1 MKRYKDVVKPN
12 IAPKSKFGTNPS
24 DPWSAKAGLA
34 EGRNSIL
41 KKYILSKGI
50 DPRMLSGDSM
60 IAFSKSLEFQKWS
73 ADRDLRGEAVESP
86 TLISQK
92 RIQSKLNKHK
102 VIHTVGELGEESEL
116 DETYPGHSST
126 EKNPNFGDELSNR
139 RVGPIGKRLKTGKL
153 DYTERGSQ
161 DRLKRLMQFT
171 KAKGGLTGPKGNLP
185 EAVDRKDTVT
195 INIPLMIRLLELA
208 REDVKTDMELHHIVE
223 RLINIRSR
231 GVLGMDH
238 YNYIAGKSRK
248 VFREETDLDEAMYR
262 MGGHTDPFAKSD
274 QKRRSADHASDERWT
289 PPEEPHS
296 VHINGK
302 KWKTFPSHSHANN
315 VANSLVKKNVSGV
328 TIQKEETEL
337 DEMSKKDDPCWKGYR
352 MYGSK
357 SKGGKQVPN
366 CVPEETEL
374 DEMSGANMD
383 TREVHQHLKKGGWKL
398 SRSTGG
404 HDVFTHPDSDEHIPV
419 PRHRQLKAPLIL
431 SILKTAKKRTGV
443 TEDKFQD
450 PHAATQTTG
459 MEVESKASK
468 LIKSLRK
475 SSTMKEELYD
485 WEKED
490 KSVETYGKKPKFGK
504 PNPNSKS
511 NLAAEKPTARAVMS
525 GGKTLTGETRDDVEI
540 DPMMKKRPTEP
551 MDAKKK
557 STKTKI

>member
-1 MKRYKDVVKPN
+1 MKRYKDVVKQNP
-12 IAPKSKFGTNPS
+12 APKSRFGVDPS

-41 KKYILSKGI
+41 KKFILSKGI

-60 IAFSKSLEFQKWS
+60 IAYSKSLEFQKWAS
-73 ADRDLRGEAVESP
+73 DRKLRGESVESP

-92 RIQSKLNKHK
+92 RLQSKLNKHK
-102 VIHTVGELGEESEL
+102 VIHTVGGLGEE
-116 DETYPGHSST
+116 
-126 EKNPNFGDELSNR
+126 
-139 RVGPIGKRLKTGKL
+139 
-153 DYTERGSQ
+153 
-161 DRLKRLMQFT
+161 
-171 KAKGGLTGPKGNLP
+171 
-185 EAVDRKDTVT
+185 VDKKDTVT
-195 INIPLMIRLLELA
+195 VDIPLLIRLLELA
-208 REDVKTDMELHHIVE
+208 REDIKTDMDLHRVVE
-223 RLINIRSR
+223 KLISIRNN
-231 GVLGMDH
+231 GVLTMDD
-238 YNYIAGKSRK
+238 YDTVANIK
-248 VFREETDLDEAMYR
+248 EATSY
-262 MGGHTDPFAKSD
+262 GIGSSPSFAKGD
-274 QKRRSADHASDERWT
+274 REARRRDRQDDERWT
-289 PPEEPHS
+289 PPAASKPADEPHS

-302 KWKTFPSHSHANN
+302 KWKTFGSKGHAQA
-315 VANSLVKKNVSGV
+315 VANKLKGA

-374 DEMSGANMD
+374 EEMDNRTSSGDSIERRANSPEAMAQREKETQAQLKKVSPALRKKLRLPEPKEGMSESIDEMSGANMD

-404 HDVFTHPDSDEHIPV
+404 HDVFTHPNSDEHIPV

-443 TEDKFQD
+443 TEDKYQD
-450 PHAATQTTG
+450 PNAATQTTG

-468 LIKSLRK
+468 IIKSLRK
-475 SSTMKEELYD
+475 ESAMKEELYD

-511 NLAAEKPTARAVMS
+511 NLAAEKPVARAVMS

-540 DPMMKKRPTEP
+540 DPMMKNRPTEP
-551 MDAKKK
+551 MDGKKK
-557 STKTKI
+557 VIKTKI

>member
-34 EGRNSIL
+34 EGRNTIL
-41 KKYILSKGI
+41 KKFILSKGI
-50 DPRMLSGDSM
+50 DPKMLSGDSM
-60 IAFSKSLEFQKWS
+60 IAYSKSLEFQKWAS
-73 ADRDLRGEAVESP
+73 DRKLRGEAVESP
-86 TLISQK
+86 TLLSQK
-92 RIQSKLNKHK
+92 RLQSKLNKHK
-102 VIHTVGELGEESEL
+102 VIHTVGGLGEDL
-116 DETYPGHSST
+116 
-126 EKNPNFGDELSNR
+126 N
-139 RVGPIGKRLKTGKL
+139 
-153 DYTERGSQ
+153 
-161 DRLKRLMQFT
+161 
-171 KAKGGLTGPKGNLP
+171 

-195 INIPLMIRLLELA
+195 INIPLLIRLLELA

-223 RLINIRSR
+223 RLINIRNR
-231 GVLGMDH
+231 GVLSMDH

-248 VFREETDLDEAMYR
+248 VFREETDLDDYDTIANIKESVSDWGNYTVHTSTGKHTVYGPSDDHAEMTKHLHR
-262 MGGHTDPFAKSD
+262 QMGGHGKIIYGDIK
-274 QKRRSADHASDERWT
+274 KI
-289 PPEEPHS
+289 EPH
-296 VHINGK
+296 
-302 KWKTFPSHSHANN
+302 TDA
-315 VANSLVKKNVSGV
+315 VAN
-328 TIQKEETEL
+328 TR
-337 DEMSKKDDPCWKGYR
+337 DP
-352 MYGSK
+352 K
-357 SKGGKQVPN
+357 SN
-366 CVPEETEL
+366 RSYNESII

-450 PHAATQTTG
+450 PNAATQTTG

-475 SSTMKEELYD
+475 DSTMREELYD

-490 KSVETYGKKPKFGK
+490 KSVQSYGKKPKFGK

-511 NLAAEKPTARAVMS
+511 NLAAEKSVSRAVMS
-525 GGKTLTGETRDDVEI
+525 GGTTLTGETRDDVEI
-540 DPMMKKRPTEP
+540 DPMMKNRPNVP
-551 MDAKKK
+551 MDDKKK
-557 STKTKI
+557 VIKTKI

>member
-1 MKRYKDVVKPN
+1 MKRYKDLVKQNP
-12 IAPKSKFGTNPS
+12 APKSRFGVDPS

-41 KKYILSKGI
+41 KKFILSKGI

-60 IAFSKSLEFQKWS
+60 IAYSKSLEFQKWA
-73 ADRDLRGEAVESP
+73 ADRKLRGEAVES
-86 TLISQK
+86 S
-92 RIQSKLNKHK
+92 
-102 VIHTVGELGEESEL
+102 VL

-126 EKNPNFGDELSNR
+126 QKNPNFNDELSNR
-139 RVGPIGKRLKTGKL
+139 RVSPIGKRLKSGKL
-153 DYTERGSQ
+153 DYAERGSQ
-161 DRLKRLMQFT
+161 DRLKRLMKFT
-171 KAKGGLTGPKGNLP
+171 KTQGGLTGPKGNLP

-195 INIPLMIRLLELA
+195 INIPLLIRLLELA

-223 RLINIRSR
+223 RIINIRNR
-231 GVLGMDH
+231 GVLSMDH

-262 MGGHTDPFAKSD
+262 MGGYSDPFAKSD
-274 QKRRSADHASDERWT
+274 QKRRSADHASDERAA

-315 VANSLVKKNVSGV
+315 VANSLVKKKVSGV

-337 DEMSKKDDPCWKGYR
+337 DEMS
-352 MYGSK
+352 
-357 SKGGKQVPN
+357 
-366 CVPEETEL
+366 
-374 DEMSGANMD
+374 GANMD
-383 TREVHQHLKKGGWKL
+383 TRALHQHLKNVGWKL
-398 SRSTGG
+398 TGSTGG
-404 HDVFTHPDSDEHIPV
+404 HDKFTHPNSDEHIAV

-431 SILKTAKKRTGV
+431 GILKTAKSAKKKTDMA
-443 TEDKFQD
+443 EDKYQD
-450 PHAATQTTG
+450 PNAATQTAG
-459 MEVESKASK
+459 MEVESKK
-468 LIKSLRK
+468 RFKTLRK
-475 SSTMKEELYD
+475 ESTMKEETYD

-511 NLAAEKPTARAVMS
+511 NLAAEKPIARAVMS

-540 DPMMKKRPTEP
+540 DPMMKNRPSVP
-551 MDAKKK
+551 MDDKKK
-557 STKTKI
+557 AIKTKI

>member
-1 MKRYKDVVKPN
+1 MKRYKDVVKTN

-60 IAFSKSLEFQKWS
+60 IAFSKSLEFQKWA
-73 ADRDLRGEAVESP
+73 ADRDLRGESVESP
-86 TLISQK
+86 TLLSQR
-92 RIQSKLNKHK
+92 RIQAKLAKHK
-102 VIHTVGELGEESEL
+102 VIHPVGGLGEESEL
-116 DETYPGHSST
+116 DETYP
-126 EKNPNFGDELSNR
+126 EKNPNFDDELSNR
-139 RVGPIGKRLKTGKL
+139 RVGPIGKRLKSGKL
-153 DYTERGSQ
+153 DYAERSSQ
-161 DRLKRLMQFT
+161 DRLKRLMKFT
-171 KAKGGLTGPKGNLP
+171 KTKGGLAGPKGNLP

-195 INIPLMIRLLELA
+195 INIPLLIRLLELA

-223 RLINIRSR
+223 RIINIRNR
-231 GVLGMDH
+231 GVLSMDH

-248 VFREETDLDEAMYR
+248 VFREETDLNDYGTIVKESVSDWGNYTVHTSTGKHTVYGPSDDHAEMTKHLHR
-262 MGGHTDPFAKSD
+262 QMGGHGKIIYGDIK
-274 QKRRSADHASDERWT
+274 KI
-289 PPEEPHS
+289 EPH
-296 VHINGK
+296 
-302 KWKTFPSHSHANN
+302 TDA
-315 VANSLVKKNVSGV
+315 VAN
-328 TIQKEETEL
+328 TR
-337 DEMSKKDDPCWKGYR
+337 DP
-352 MYGSK
+352 K
-357 SKGGKQVPN
+357 SN
-366 CVPEETEL
+366 RSYNESII

-450 PHAATQTTG
+450 PNAATQTTG

-475 SSTMKEELYD
+475 ESTMKEELYD

-511 NLAAEKPTARAVMS
+511 NLAAEKSVARAVMS

-557 STKTKI
+557 VTKTKI